1 MIRAAYLRVYLPPE
15 DTGSWRPQLR
25 TLPVGRIV
33 TLGNFGLSNE
43 SLTEDA
49 FEVEHYSRR
58 WICPRYPRLRM
69 LEGLLA
75 FRDSYPGMTGSLL
88 APEQV
93 VVRASAEL
101 EGIYNERPL
110 ARSYILTSS
119 WHVPL
124 RWFAAFD
131 PDERELFDGPGGVS
145 SIRYRTMLPAA
156 MSRLDHA
163 VAVLDDVGFDE
174 SVIGQ
179 VRDLTGWLGGFPE
192 DALLEL
198 DYGSVAGLFSEGE
211 LAMDESA
218 SDVAASLAALER
230 EDLDEAGRYYASAAG
245 RWAHAQF
252 LMYSN

>member
-1 MIRAAYLRVYLPPE
+1 MIRAAYLRVYLPPDE
-15 DTGSWRPQLR
+15 TGDWRPHLR

-43 SLTEDA
+43 SMIEDA
-49 FEVEHYSRR
+49 FEVDHGGRR

-75 FRDSYPGMTGSLL
+75 FRNSYPGMTGSLL

-93 VVRASAEL
+93 VVRAASEL
-101 EGIYNERPL
+101 EGIYNERPQ
-110 ARSYILTSS
+110 ARSHILTSS

-124 RWFAAFD
+124 RWFAAFSPEERD
-131 PDERELFDGPGGVS
+131 VFDAPDGVR
-145 SIRYRTMLPAA
+145 SILYRTTMPAA

-163 VAVLDDVGFDE
+163 ISE
-174 SVIGQ
+174 
-179 VRDLTGWLGGFPE
+179 GFPE

-198 DYGSVAGLFSEGE
+198 DYGTVAGLFGEGE

-218 SDVAASLAALER
+218 ADVGSSLAALER
-230 EDLDEAGRYYASAAG
+230 EDLDEAGRYYAMAAS